1 MSDYGGGGMEKHIL
15 VVDDEREFQFSAEI
29 ALRRAGYRAEVA
41 GDGME
46 ALEKIA
52 GSEERKDPFDLIV
65 LDIRMPGMSGVE
77 MMNEMRHRGIYIPVF
92 VMTCFIEKGLAREL
106 SAKGCND
113 VIEKPFPPHEL
124 VARIADL
131 FSRFADQGIS
141 YKSVA
146 E

>member
-1 MSDYGGGGMEKHIL
+1 MGKHIL

-46 ALEKIA
+46 ALAKFAE
-52 GSEERKDPFDLIV
+52 SEQRKDPFDLVV

-77 MMNEMRHRGIYIPVF
+77 LMDEMSRRGIFVPVF
-92 VMTCFIEKGLAREL
+92 VMTCFVEKGLAREL
-106 SAKGCND
+106 NARGCLD
-113 VIEKPFPPHEL
+113 VIEKPFPPQEL
-124 VARIADL
+124 VSRIADL
-131 FSRFADQGIS
+131 FSRFQDQGIS
-141 YKSVA
+141 YNSAA